1 MTTMFDQGPFVAEA
15 DNGAGGFANA
25 DGFADGFAPADLG
38 AHGLPRAGGSADND
52 EIESCGTRALEELS
66 MIQEPGQ
73 SGGGKL
79 DGLGG
84 TRTAPAG
91 AAAVPQA
98 LHLPYGNGA
107 TDHELE
113 KIPFGEESIVIDG
126 PPLPRSP
133 DHAGAAAGYKVCY
146 HPSLRPARALLSFT
160 RCSPT
165 CRPLAPCPSSRSL
178 TSRSTAGR

>member
-1 MTTMFDQGPFVAEA
+1 MTTMFDHGPFVAET
-15 DNGAGGFANA
+15 DNGAGGFADA
-25 DGFADGFAPADLG
+25 DGFAGGFAPADLG

-52 EIESCGTRALEELS
+52 EIESGGRDAHRELS

-98 LHLPYGNGA
+98 LHLPYRNGTA
-107 TDHELE
+107 V
-113 KIPFGEESIVIDG
+113 SM
-126 PPLPRSP
+126 
-133 DHAGAAAGYKVCY
+133 
-146 HPSLRPARALLSFT
+146 
-160 RCSPT
+160 
-165 CRPLAPCPSSRSL
+165 SRRL
-178 TSRSTAGR
+178 QAFRRLF

>member
-1 MTTMFDQGPFVAEA
+1 MTTMFGQGPFVAET
-15 DNGAGGFANA
+15 DNGAGGFADA
-25 DGFADGFAPADLG
+25 DGFAGGFAPADLG

-52 EIESCGTRALEELS
+52 EIESGGTRAFDELAA
-66 MIQEPGQ
+66 IQQPQ

-107 TDHELE
+107 ADHELE
-113 KIPFGEESIVIDG
+113 KIAFGEESIVIDG
-126 PPLPRSP
+126 PPVPRSP
-133 DHAGAAAGYKVCY
+133 DHAAAAAGYKVCY
-146 HPSLRPARALLSFT
+146 HPSLQPAQPLLSPDAPRPAA
-160 RCSPT
+160 
-165 CRPLAPCPSSRSL
+165 PLPPCPRP
-178 TSRSTAGR
+178 GH